1 VYVSQ
6 PPGFVVRGQ
15 EGKVLCLIKAL
26 YGLRQAPRAWNTKL
40 DSTLQRLGF
49 KHSDCEHAVYARGK
63 GTTRLLIGVY
73 VDDLIITG
81 NDVNKIAKFKLQ
93 MQASFKMNDLG
104 LLSFYL
110 GIEVQQGSN
119 GISLSQTTYARRILK
134 KVGMASCNSC
144 ATPMETQC
152 KMSKQSAAPT
162 TPATEYR
169 SLVGS
174 LRYLVHTRPD
184 IAFAVGYVS
193 RFTEKPTTEHL
204 AAVKHILRYV
214 AGTIDYGCHYKPGG
228 GLKLVGYSDADMAG
242 DVDTRKSTTG
252 VLFFLGLNP
261 VTWQSQKQKVVA
273 LSSCEAEYIAGT
285 TAACQG
291 VWLAQL
297 LSELNCKPRTSFTM
311 KMDNQSAIALCKNP
325 VHHDRSKHIDTR
337 YHFIRQ
343 CVTEG
348 RIDVAFVGTESQLG
362 DILTKPLGRTR
373 FRELHG
379 LISVDKISGERKV

>member
-1 VYVSQ
+1 MS
-6 PPGFVVRGQ
+6 
-15 EGKVLCLIKAL
+15 
-26 YGLRQAPRAWNTKL
+26 
-40 DSTLQRLGF
+40 
-49 KHSDCEHAVYARGK
+49 
-63 GTTRLLIGVY
+63 
-73 VDDLIITG
+73 
-81 NDVNKIAKFKLQ
+81 
-93 MQASFKMNDLG
+93 DLG

-110 GIEVQQGSN
+110 GIEVQQGSS
-119 GISLSQTTYARRILK
+119 GISLSQTTYARRILDK
-134 KVGMASCNSC
+134 AGLANCNTCS
-144 ATPMETQC
+144 TPMEPRC
-152 KMSKQSAAPT
+152 KMSKQSTAPPI
-162 TPATEYR
+162 PATEYR

-184 IAFAVGYVS
+184 IAFVVGYVS
-193 RFTEKPTTEHL
+193 RFMEKPTTEHL
-204 AAVKHILRYV
+204 AAVKRILRYI
-214 AGTIDYGCHYKPGG
+214 AGTIDYGCHYKAGG
-228 GLKLVGYSDADMAG
+228 GLKLIGYSDADMAG

-297 LSELNCKPRTSFTM
+297 LSELKCEPRSSFTM

-348 RIDVAFVGTESQLG
+348 RIDVAFVGTESQLA

-373 FRELHG
+373 FRELRG
-379 LISVDKISGERKV
+379 LIGVNKISGEHKV